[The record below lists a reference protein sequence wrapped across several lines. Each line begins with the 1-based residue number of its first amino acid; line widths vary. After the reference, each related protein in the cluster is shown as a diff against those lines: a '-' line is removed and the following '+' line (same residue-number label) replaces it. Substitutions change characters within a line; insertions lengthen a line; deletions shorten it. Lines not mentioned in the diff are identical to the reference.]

1 MSRWGDILIRVIA
14 ISLTC
19 FVYIYTNDEFDAL
32 ITGKNIAY
40 PLFSIVSI
48 TLWWEFSRLLILR
61 IYSRMLPAAP
71 MAKRIT
77 AVFFA
82 SLFVFVVVRSA
93 SNYLKA
99 VTLHLPIPH
108 IPNLLMMQFFYGL
121 MSVWKIVATFEI
133 FYVNRFIHK
142 MEQEKQELMRANL
155 QRQFDSLRD
164 QVSPHFLFNNLNVLS
179 TLITKDPDK
188 ADEFIEEMSSVY
200 RYLLRNNEE
209 NLTPLQEELNFIDSY
224 NHLLKTRFGEGFQ
237 TEIHV
242 DEQLKSYTLP
252 PMTLQLLVE
261 NAVKHNIVSPEQPL
275 KLQLYTENEHL
286 VIKNNLQPRTKTVH
300 SAGVGLENIRSKY
313 KLLNQPAV
321 KVNQS
326 TTDFTITL
334 PLIKQN

>member
-1 MSRWGDILIRVIA
+1 MSKWYDILIRVVA
-14 ISLTC
+14 ISLTA
-19 FVYIYTNDEFDAL
+19 FVYIYTNDELDAL
-32 ITGKNIAY
+32 ITGKNIGF
-40 PLFSIVSI
+40 PLFSIISI
-48 TLWWEFSRLLILR
+48 AVWWELSRLLILR
-61 IYSRMLPAAP
+61 IYAKMLPAAP
-71 MAKRIT
+71 MAKRIA

-82 SLFVFVVVRSA
+82 SLFVFIIVRST

-108 IPNLLMMQFFYGL
+108 IPNLLVMQFFYGI

-133 FYVNRFIHK
+133 FYVNRFVHK
-142 MEQEKQELMRANL
+142 MEQEKQELMQANL

-179 TLITKDPDK
+179 TLITKDADK
-188 ADEFIEEMSSVY
+188 ADQFVEEMSSVY

-209 NLTPLQEELNFIDSY
+209 NLTPLKEELKFIDSY
-224 NHLLKTRFGEGFQ
+224 NHLLKTRFGEGYQ
-237 TEIHV
+237 PEIKV
-242 DEQLKSYTLP
+242 DEQLKNYALP

-275 KLQLYTENEHL
+275 RLQLYTENEHL

-300 SAGVGLENIRSKY
+300 SLGVGLENIQSKY
-313 KLLNQPAV
+313 KLLNQPTV

-326 TTDFTITL
+326 KTDFTITL